1 MAPHTNSKEKLKVTL
16 LTTSF
21 PRYEGDF
28 AGHFIYKYAQQLA
41 RFDYNVKVIAPHDS
55 EVKEPDKWCD
65 VKVEYFKYFLP
76 QSFQTLAYGAGM
88 ISRIKQNGLR
98 LLLIPFFLASFFLS
112 ALRASRD
119 SDLLQAYW
127 IPAGMIALLVKWFTK
142 VPVAINLWGSDFLLL
157 RIPGFAF
164 ICRNLLRGA
173 DAIIC
178 ESDYF
183 RDLLHQLGIPKGKIF
198 VIANGI
204 DLGKFKVGDKPSA
217 RQQLGLLEGKTII
230 LNIGGMSPVKGQKYL
245 VEAIPEII
253 AKDKHVQFIF
263 VGDGEVRKELESL
276 VSASELNPYVLFAGM
291 QNVSQIPLWLNAAD
305 IFVLPSLSEGNPNV
319 LLEAMACGLAVV
331 STAVGGIPD
340 MIRDKQEGLLVL
352 PKSPQALAR
361 QITTLIRD
369 KTLRK
374 KLGQNGLKMV
384 QANYGTWKRQSAKL
398 KTIYENLTAK

>member
-1 MAPHTNSKEKLKVTL
+1 MP
-16 LTTSF
+16 
-21 PRYEGDF
+21 
-28 AGHFIYKYAQQLA
+28 QQLA

-204 DLGKFKVGDKPSA
+204 DLEKFKVGDKPSA

>member
-21 PRYEGDF
+21 FRYEGDF

-183 RDLLHQLGIPKGKIF
+183 RDLLH
-198 VIANGI
+198 
-204 DLGKFKVGDKPSA
+204 
-217 RQQLGLLEGKTII
+217 QLGLLEGKTII